1 MHRRTYGVISLRNF
15 IGLLNRDTDMFLF
28 AITGTYFSNEG
39 FILNMLKVERMR
51 MMLVLALTL
60 NTRMF
65 SNNCPCSINW

>member
-15 IGLLNRDTDMFLF
+15 IRLLNRDTDMFLF